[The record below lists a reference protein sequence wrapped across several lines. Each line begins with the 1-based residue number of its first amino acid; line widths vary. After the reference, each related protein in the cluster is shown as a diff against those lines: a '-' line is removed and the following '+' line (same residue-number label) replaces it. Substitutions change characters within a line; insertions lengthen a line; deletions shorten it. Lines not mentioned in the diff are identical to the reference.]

1 MDKGAYL
8 SKLKNPDC
16 WFDQAFS
23 QKMVADKI
31 INEVIMKRNFLV
43 KLKETRIY
51 DDYVGLWSNA
61 LYHYGI
67 GIENGLKGIIIKL
80 YPEAV
85 NFEMIEEGVILHDIG
100 GKASK
105 SHDLYALANRAG
117 ILGKNKKNLP
127 FNADVKLTKNVL
139 QNLSDIIRWASR
151 YPIPVNSSKIFQL
164 DEDVPY
170 VCVYGFHI
178 LDTIESFF
186 DYFKLQVENNIQN
199 DNRRNT

>member
-1 MDKGAYL
+1 MDKETYI
-8 SKLKNPDC
+8 SKLKNPKS

-31 INEVIMKRNFLV
+31 LNEVIMKREFLL
-43 KLKETRIY
+43 KLKETRDY
-51 DDYVGLWSNA
+51 DDYVALWSNA

-67 GIENGLKGIIIKL
+67 GIENGLKGIIIKI
-80 YPEAV
+80 YPESV
-85 NFEMIEEGVILHDIG
+85 NFEITEDDVILHDIG

-105 SHDLYALANRAG
+105 RHDLYALANRAG
-117 ILGKNKKNLP
+117 ILGKNKKKLS
-127 FNADVKLTKNVL
+127 FNNNVNITKNVL
-139 QNLSDIIRWASR
+139 QNLTDIIRWASR
-151 YPIPVNSSKIFQL
+151 YPIPVYSSKVFQL

-186 DYFKLQVENNIQN
+186 DYFKSQVEG
-199 DNRRNT
+199 D

>member
-1 MDKGAYL
+1 MDKQAYI
-8 SKLKNPDC
+8 STLKNPNS

-31 INEVIMKRNFLV
+31 LNEVIMKREFLV
-43 KLKETRIY
+43 KLKETQDY
-51 DDYVGLWSNA
+51 DDFIGLWSNA

-67 GIENGLKGIIIKL
+67 GIENGLKGIIIKI

-85 NFEMIEEGVILHDIG
+85 NFEVTEDDVILHDIG

-117 ILGKNKKNLP
+117 ILGKNKKDLP
-127 FNADVKLTKNVL
+127 FNVNVKLTKNVL

-151 YPIPVNSSKIFQL
+151 YPIPVNSSKVFQM
-164 DEDVPY
+164 DEDVPH

-178 LDTIESFF
+178 LDTISFFF
-186 DYFKLQVENNIQN
+186 DYFRLRVES
-199 DNRRNT
+199 D

>member
-1 MDKGAYL
+1 MDKEAYI
-8 SKLKNPDC
+8 STLKNPNS

-31 INEVIMKRNFLV
+31 LNEIIMNREFIV
-43 KLKETRIY
+43 KLKETQDY
-51 DDYVGLWSNA
+51 DEFVGLWANA

-67 GIENGLKGIIIKL
+67 GIENGLKGIIIKN

-85 NFEMIEEGVILHDIG
+85 NFEVTDDDVILHDIG

-105 SHDLYALANRAG
+105 SHDLYSLANRAG

-127 FNADVKLTKNVL
+127 FNVNVKLTKNVL
-139 QNLSDIIRWASR
+139 QNLSDIVRWASR
-151 YPIPVNSSKIFQL
+151 YPIPVNSSKVFQM
-164 DEDVPY
+164 DEDVPH

-178 LDTIESFF
+178 LDTIEFFF
-186 DYFKLQVENNIQN
+186 DYIKSQVEG
-199 DNRRNT
+199 DRNQ